1 MINASIPLRFRY
13 TRLSAVIKLMVA
25 APLCLLGEQALAVKV
40 VDGQKGP
47 GFFDVFPGSHT
58 DSYIVQRG
66 GTLNVMPGG
75 VTREIRATGASTLN
89 MDAGRVDSY
98 SALDAAILLHQ
109 SNATIADSRITS
121 HSKGGMDLSRSLSQD
136 IGSEAIV
143 SNSQITGATYGATV
157 TAFSHLQLLNGS
169 TLTGGSQEGLKLM
182 GGKATVVGS
191 NITGATHGVTMTR
204 EHRTVKES
212 PVLILEGSRVEG
224 VSGPAILVNQ
234 DITAE
239 IDVNNG
245 STLIGG
251 NGNMLELTNGG
262 DANMRVNR
270 SALHG
275 NIQVGIDSALDLSL
289 DGAFMNGDVINN
301 GGSASVGLNNGS
313 VLTGRLENVD
323 TLAINSDATWV
334 MVDDQHVGDLLLA
347 GGNVKFGETGTFYQ
361 LDVDNLSGNGTFVM
375 SADFAT
381 LTGDFLNVTGTSSGD
396 HKLLIASSGADPLSE
411 DRLHVVHTEDGG
423 AKFSLA
429 GDRVDVGTYSYSLV
443 DDNEGKDWLLDP
455 GSKVI
460 SPSTNSVLALA
471 NAAPS
476 VLYGEMTNLRTRMG
490 ELRHSDGQSTGL
502 WSRAYGNKFEVNNSD
517 KGMQYNQTQR
527 GFTLGADVPLTGGD
541 GQWLA
546 GFMAGHS
553 TSDLDLSRGSK
564 ASVDSYYLGG
574 YATWMDAESG
584 LYFDGVLK
592 FNRLHNESNVAMSD
606 GKKAKGNYTQNAVTA
621 SAEVGRNIKLDDG
634 YFVEPYGQLAT
645 AIIQRQSYELDNGLQ
660 AEGARTAS
668 VVGKLG
674 VTAGRDIQLESGS
687 VLQPYLRTAVAHEFN
702 QSNKVSV
709 NGNSFN
715 NDLSGSRVEM
725 AAGVAMAVSKNWKVH
740 ADVERSM
747 GKSIDQPW
755 GVNVG
760 LRYDF

>member
-1 MINASIPLRFRY
+1 MISPTSQRFRY
-13 TRLSAVIKLMVA
+13 SRLSSIIKLVAA
-25 APLCLLGEQALAVKV
+25 APLCLLSQQAMSTIV
-40 VDGQKGP
+40 VDGTVGSGKY
-47 GFFDVFPGSHT
+47 DVRPGSAAS
-58 DSYIVQRG
+58 DYLARNG
-66 GTLNVMPGG
+66 ATLTVHKNANVK
-75 VTREIRATGASTLN
+75 EIRATSGSTLTLTG
-89 MDAGRVDSY
+89 ATVSSVHGSQ
-98 SALDAAILLHQ
+98 AAIAL
-109 SNATIADSRITS
+109 SNSSATISDARITS
-121 HSKGGMDLSRSLSQD
+121 HTSGGLNVARQVGTTT
-136 IGSEAIV
+136 GSYAQV
-143 SNSQITGATYGATV
+143 DNSEITGATYGANV
-157 TAFSHLQLLNGS
+157 TSHSLLELNNSVLVGQRQQGLRLLGGAAIATGS
-169 TLTGGSQEGLKLM
+169 EITGGTTGVVMSLES
-182 GGKATVVGS
+182 AT
-191 NITGATHGVTMTR
+191 AL
-204 EHRTVKES
+204 ES
-212 PVLILEGSRVEG
+212 PHLILDGSRVTG
-224 VSGPAILVNQ
+224 LDGPAITVLGP
-234 DITAE
+234 ITAE
-239 IDVNNG
+239 IDVTNG
-245 STLIGG
+245 SSLQGQ
-251 NGNMLELTNGG
+251 NGNMLELTQGG
-262 DANMRVNR
+262 SANMRVR
-270 SALHG
+270 FSELAG
-275 NIQVGIDSALDLSL
+275 NIQVGTDSALDLNL
-289 DGAFMNGDVINN
+289 DHAILTGDIVNN

-323 TLAINSDATWV
+323 KLAVNTDATWV
-334 MVDDQHVGDLLLA
+334 MVDNQQVGDLSLS
-347 GGNVKFGETGTFYQ
+347 GGNVQFGETGTFYQ
-361 LDVDNLSGNGTFVM
+361 LDVANLSGNGTFVM

-396 HKLLIASSGADPLSE
+396 HSLLIASTGADPLTD

-423 AKFSLA
+423 AKFSLV
-429 GDRVDVGTYSYSLV
+429 GNRVDVGTYSYSLV

-490 ELRHSDGQSTGL
+490 ELRHSNGASSGL
-502 WSRAYGNKFEVNNSD
+502 WTRGYSNKFEVNNRD
-517 KGMQYNQTQR
+517 KGVQYNQVQR
-527 GFTLGADVPLTGGD
+527 GFTLGADVPLSGGD

-564 ASVDSYYLGG
+564 ATVDSYYVGG

-634 YFVEPYGQLAT
+634 FFVEPYGQLAT
-645 AIIQRQSYELDNGLQ
+645 AFIQNQSYELDNGLQ
-660 AEGARTAS
+660 AKGARTAS
-668 VVGKLG
+668 VVGKAG
-674 VTAGRDIQLESGS
+674 VTVGRDIQLDAGS

-702 QSNKVSV
+702 QSNKVAV

-715 NDLSGSRVEM
+715 NDLSGTRVEM
-725 AAGVAMAVSKNWKVH
+725 AAGLAMAVSKNWKVH

-747 GKSIDQPW
+747 GKSVDQPW

>member
-1 MINASIPLRFRY
+1 MISPASQRFRY
-13 TRLSAVIKLMVA
+13 SRLSSIIKLVAA
-25 APLCLLGEQALAVKV
+25 APLCLLSQQAMSTIV
-40 VDGQKGP
+40 VDGTVGSGKYDVRPGAAASDYLAQKGA
-47 GFFDVFPGSHT
+47 
-58 DSYIVQRG
+58 
-66 GTLNVMPGG
+66 TLTVHKNANVK
-75 VTREIRATGASTLN
+75 EIRATSGSTLTLTGAN
-89 MDAGRVDSY
+89 VSSVHGSQ
-98 SALDAAILLHQ
+98 AAIAL
-109 SNATIADSRITS
+109 SNSSATISDARITS
-121 HSKGGMDLSRSLSQD
+121 HTSGGLNVARQVGTPT
-136 IGSEAIV
+136 GSYAQV
-143 SNSQITGATYGATV
+143 DNSEITGATYGANV
-157 TAFSHLQLLNGS
+157 TSHSLLELNNSVLVGQRQQGLRLLGGAAIATDS
-169 TLTGGSQEGLKLM
+169 EITGGTTGVVMSLES
-182 GGKATVVGS
+182 AT
-191 NITGATHGVTMTR
+191 AL
-204 EHRTVKES
+204 ES
-212 PVLILEGSRVEG
+212 PHLILDGSRVTG
-224 VSGPAILVNQ
+224 LDGPAINVLGP
-234 DITAE
+234 ITAE
-239 IDVNNG
+239 IDVTNG
-245 STLIGG
+245 SSLQGQ
-251 NGNMLELTNGG
+251 NGNMLELTQGG
-262 DANMRVNR
+262 SANMRVR
-270 SALHG
+270 FSELAG
-275 NIQVGIDSALDLSL
+275 NIQVGADSALDLNL
-289 DGAFMNGDVINN
+289 DHAILTGDVINN

-347 GGNVKFGETGTFYQ
+347 GGNVKFGDTGTFYK

-375 SADFAT
+375 SVDFAT

-396 HKLLIASSGADPLSE
+396 HQLLIASTGADPLSE

-423 AKFSLA
+423 AKFSLV
-429 GDRVDVGTYSYSLV
+429 GERVDVGTYSYSLV

-471 NAAPS
+471 NAAAS

-564 ASVDSYYLGG
+564 ATVDSYYVGG
-574 YATWMDAESG
+574 YATWLDAESG

-592 FNRLHNESNVAMSD
+592 FNRLHNESDVAMSD

-674 VTAGRDIQLESGS
+674 VTAGRDIQLDSGS

-725 AAGVAMAVSKNWKVH
+725 AAGIAMAVSKNWKVH

>member
-1 MINASIPLRFRY
+1 MISPASQRFRY
-13 TRLSAVIKLMVA
+13 SRLSSIIKLVAA
-25 APLCLLGEQALAVKV
+25 APLCLLSQQAMSTIV
-40 VDGQKGP
+40 VDGTVGSGKYDVRPGAAASDYLAQKGA
-47 GFFDVFPGSHT
+47 
-58 DSYIVQRG
+58 
-66 GTLNVMPGG
+66 TLTVHKNANVK
-75 VTREIRATGASTLN
+75 EIRATSGSTLTLTGAN
-89 MDAGRVDSY
+89 VSSVHGSQ
-98 SALDAAILLHQ
+98 AAIAL
-109 SNATIADSRITS
+109 SNSSATISDARITS
-121 HSKGGMDLSRSLSQD
+121 HTSGGLNVARQVGTPT
-136 IGSEAIV
+136 GSYAQV
-143 SNSQITGATYGATV
+143 DNSEITGATYGANV
-157 TAFSHLQLLNGS
+157 TSHSLLELNNSVLVGQRQQGLRLLGGAAIATDS
-169 TLTGGSQEGLKLM
+169 EITGGTTGVVMSLES
-182 GGKATVVGS
+182 AT
-191 NITGATHGVTMTR
+191 AL
-204 EHRTVKES
+204 ES
-212 PVLILEGSRVEG
+212 PHLILDGSRVTG
-224 VSGPAILVNQ
+224 LDGPAINVLGP
-234 DITAE
+234 ITAE
-239 IDVNNG
+239 IDVTNG
-245 STLIGG
+245 SSLQGQ
-251 NGNMLELTNGG
+251 NGNMLELTQGG
-262 DANMRVNR
+262 SANMRVR
-270 SALHG
+270 FSELAG
-275 NIQVGIDSALDLSL
+275 NIQVGADSALDLNL
-289 DGAFMNGDVINN
+289 DHAILTGDVINN

-347 GGNVKFGETGTFYQ
+347 GGNVKFGDTGTFYK

-396 HKLLIASSGADPLSE
+396 HQLLIASTGADPLSE

-423 AKFSLA
+423 AKFSLV
-429 GDRVDVGTYSYSLV
+429 GERVDVGTYSYSLV

-564 ASVDSYYLGG
+564 ATVDSYYVGG
-574 YATWMDAESG
+574 YATWLDAESG

-592 FNRLHNESNVAMSD
+592 FNRLHNESDVAMSD

-674 VTAGRDIQLESGS
+674 VTAGRDIQLDSGS

-725 AAGVAMAVSKNWKVH
+725 AAGIAMAVSKNWKVH

-755 GVNVG
+755 GVNMG

>member
-1 MINASIPLRFRY
+1 MISPASQRFRY
-13 TRLSAVIKLMVA
+13 SRLSSIIKLVAA
-25 APLCLLGEQALAVKV
+25 APLCLLSQQAMSTIV
-40 VDGQKGP
+40 VDGTVGSGKYDVRPGAAASDYLAQKGA
-47 GFFDVFPGSHT
+47 
-58 DSYIVQRG
+58 
-66 GTLNVMPGG
+66 TLTVHKNANVK
-75 VTREIRATGASTLN
+75 EIRTTSGSTLTLTGANVSSVH
-89 MDAGRVDSY
+89 GSQ
-98 SALDAAILLHQ
+98 AAIAL
-109 SNATIADSRITS
+109 SNSSATISDARITS
-121 HSKGGMDLSRSLSQD
+121 HTSGGLNVARQVGTPT
-136 IGSEAIV
+136 GSYAQV
-143 SNSQITGATYGATV
+143 DNSEITGATYGANV
-157 TAFSHLQLLNGS
+157 TSHSLLELNNSVLVGQRQQGLRLLGGAAIATDS
-169 TLTGGSQEGLKLM
+169 EITGGTTGVVMSLES
-182 GGKATVVGS
+182 AT
-191 NITGATHGVTMTR
+191 AL
-204 EHRTVKES
+204 ES
-212 PVLILEGSRVEG
+212 PHLILDGSRVTG
-224 VSGPAILVNQ
+224 LDGPAINVLGP
-234 DITAE
+234 ITAE
-239 IDVNNG
+239 IDVTNG
-245 STLIGG
+245 SSLQGQ
-251 NGNMLELTNGG
+251 NGNMLELTQGG
-262 DANMRVNR
+262 SANMRVR
-270 SALHG
+270 FSELAG
-275 NIQVGIDSALDLSL
+275 NIQVGADSALDLNL
-289 DGAFMNGDVINN
+289 DHAILTGDVINN

-347 GGNVKFGETGTFYQ
+347 GGNVKFGDTGTFYK

-396 HKLLIASSGADPLSE
+396 HQLLIASTGADPLSE

-423 AKFSLA
+423 AKFSLV
-429 GDRVDVGTYSYSLV
+429 GERVDVGTYSYSLV

-564 ASVDSYYLGG
+564 ATVDSYYVGG
-574 YATWMDAESG
+574 YATWLDAESG

-592 FNRLHNESNVAMSD
+592 FNRLHNESDVAMSD

-674 VTAGRDIQLESGS
+674 VTAGRDIQLDSGS

-725 AAGVAMAVSKNWKVH
+725 AAGIAMAVSKNWKVH

>member
-1 MINASIPLRFRY
+1 MISPTSQRFRY
-13 TRLSAVIKLMVA
+13 SRLSSIIKLVVA
-25 APLCLLGEQALAVKV
+25 APLCLLSQQAMSTIV
-40 VDGQKGP
+40 VDGTVGSGKYDVRPGSAASDYLAQKGA
-47 GFFDVFPGSHT
+47 
-58 DSYIVQRG
+58 
-66 GTLNVMPGG
+66 TLTVHKNANVK
-75 VTREIRATGASTLN
+75 EIRATSGSTLTLTGAN
-89 MDAGRVDSY
+89 VSSVHASQ
-98 SALDAAILLHQ
+98 AAIAL
-109 SNATIADSRITS
+109 SNSSATISDARITS
-121 HSKGGMDLSRSLSQD
+121 HTSGGLNVARQVGTTT
-136 IGSEAIV
+136 GSYAQV
-143 SNSQITGATYGATV
+143 DNSEITGATYGANV
-157 TAFSHLQLLNGS
+157 TSHSLLELNNSVLVGQRQQGLRLLGGAAIATGS
-169 TLTGGSQEGLKLM
+169 EITGGTTGVVMSLES
-182 GGKATVVGS
+182 AT
-191 NITGATHGVTMTR
+191 AL
-204 EHRTVKES
+204 ES
-212 PVLILEGSRVEG
+212 PHLILDGSRVTG
-224 VSGPAILVNQ
+224 LDGPAINVLGP
-234 DITAE
+234 ITAE
-239 IDVNNG
+239 IDVTNG
-245 STLIGG
+245 SSLQGQ
-251 NGNMLELTNGG
+251 NGNMLELTQGG
-262 DANMRVNR
+262 SANMRVR
-270 SALHG
+270 FSELAG
-275 NIQVGIDSALDLSL
+275 NIQVGTDSALDLDL
-289 DGAFMNGDVINN
+289 DHAILTGDVINN

-323 TLAINSDATWV
+323 KLAVNTDATWV
-334 MVDDQHVGDLLLA
+334 MVDNQHVGDLSLS

>member
-1 MINASIPLRFRY
+1 MISPTSQRFRY
-13 TRLSAVIKLMVA
+13 SRLSSIIKLVAA
-25 APLCLLGEQALAVKV
+25 APLCLLSQQAMSTIV
-40 VDGQKGP
+40 VDGTVGSGKY
-47 GFFDVFPGSHT
+47 DVRPGSAAS
-58 DSYIVQRG
+58 DYLARNG
-66 GTLNVMPGG
+66 ATLTVHKNANVK
-75 VTREIRATGASTLN
+75 EIRATSGSTLTLTG
-89 MDAGRVDSY
+89 ATVSSVHGSQ
-98 SALDAAILLHQ
+98 AAIAL
-109 SNATIADSRITS
+109 SNSSATISDARITS
-121 HSKGGMDLSRSLSQD
+121 HTSGGLNVARQVGTTT
-136 IGSEAIV
+136 GSYAQV
-143 SNSQITGATYGATV
+143 DNSEITGATYGANV
-157 TAFSHLQLLNGS
+157 TSHSLLELNNSVLVGQRQQGLRLLGGAAIATGS
-169 TLTGGSQEGLKLM
+169 EITGGTTGVVMSLES
-182 GGKATVVGS
+182 AT
-191 NITGATHGVTMTR
+191 AL
-204 EHRTVKES
+204 ES
-212 PVLILEGSRVEG
+212 PHLILDGSRVTG
-224 VSGPAILVNQ
+224 LDGPAITVLGP
-234 DITAE
+234 ITAE
-239 IDVNNG
+239 IDVTNG
-245 STLIGG
+245 SSLQGQ
-251 NGNMLELTNGG
+251 NGNMLELTQGG
-262 DANMRVNR
+262 SANMRVR
-270 SALHG
+270 FSELAG
-275 NIQVGIDSALDLSL
+275 NIQVGTDSALDLNL
-289 DGAFMNGDVINN
+289 DHAILTGDIVNN

-323 TLAINSDATWV
+323 KLAVNTDATWV
-334 MVDDQHVGDLLLA
+334 MVDNQQVGDLSLS
-347 GGNVKFGETGTFYQ
+347 GGNVQFGETGTFYQ
-361 LDVDNLSGNGTFVM
+361 LDVANLSGNGTFVM

-381 LTGDFLNVTGTSSGD
+381 LTGDFLNVTSTSSGD
-396 HKLLIASSGADPLSE
+396 HSLLIASTGADPLTD

-423 AKFSLA
+423 AKFSLV
-429 GDRVDVGTYSYSLV
+429 GNRVDVGTYSYSLV

-490 ELRHSDGQSTGL
+490 ELRHSNGASSGL
-502 WSRAYGNKFEVNNSD
+502 WTRGYSNKFEVNNRD
-517 KGMQYNQTQR
+517 KGVQYNQVQR
-527 GFTLGADVPLTGGD
+527 GFTLGADVPLSGGD

-564 ASVDSYYLGG
+564 ATVDSYYVGG

-634 YFVEPYGQLAT
+634 FFVEPYGQLAT
-645 AIIQRQSYELDNGLQ
+645 AFIQNQSYELDNGLQ
-660 AEGARTAS
+660 AKGARTAS
-668 VVGKLG
+668 VVGKAG
-674 VTAGRDIQLESGS
+674 VTVGRDIQLDAGS

-702 QSNKVSV
+702 QSNKVAV

-715 NDLSGSRVEM
+715 NDLSGTRVEM
-725 AAGVAMAVSKNWKVH
+725 AAGLAMAVSKNWKVH

-747 GKSIDQPW
+747 GKSVDQPW

>member
-1 MINASIPLRFRY
+1 MISPASQRFRY
-13 TRLSAVIKLMVA
+13 SRLSSIIKLVAA
-25 APLCLLGEQALAVKV
+25 APLCLLSQQAMSTIV
-40 VDGQKGP
+40 VDGTVGSGKYDVRPGAAASDYLAQKGA
-47 GFFDVFPGSHT
+47 
-58 DSYIVQRG
+58 
-66 GTLNVMPGG
+66 TLTVHKNANVK
-75 VTREIRATGASTLN
+75 EIRATSGSTLTLTGAN
-89 MDAGRVDSY
+89 VSSVHGSQ
-98 SALDAAILLHQ
+98 AAIAL
-109 SNATIADSRITS
+109 SNSSATISDARITS
-121 HSKGGMDLSRSLSQD
+121 HTSGGLNVARQVGTPT
-136 IGSEAIV
+136 GSYAQV
-143 SNSQITGATYGATV
+143 DNSEITGATYGANV
-157 TAFSHLQLLNGS
+157 TSHSLLELNNSVLVGQRQQGLRLLGGAAIATDS
-169 TLTGGSQEGLKLM
+169 EITGGTTGVVMSLES
-182 GGKATVVGS
+182 AT
-191 NITGATHGVTMTR
+191 AL
-204 EHRTVKES
+204 ES
-212 PVLILEGSRVEG
+212 PHLILDGSRVTG
-224 VSGPAILVNQ
+224 LDGPAINVLGP
-234 DITAE
+234 ITAE
-239 IDVNNG
+239 IDVTNG
-245 STLIGG
+245 SSLQGQ
-251 NGNMLELTNGG
+251 NGNMLELTQGG
-262 DANMRVNR
+262 SANMRVR
-270 SALHG
+270 FSELAG
-275 NIQVGIDSALDLSL
+275 NIQVGADSALDLNL
-289 DGAFMNGDVINN
+289 DHAILTGDVINN

-347 GGNVKFGETGTFYQ
+347 GGNVKFGDTGTFYK

-375 SADFAT
+375 SVDFAT

-396 HKLLIASSGADPLSE
+396 HQLLITSTGADPLSE

-423 AKFSLA
+423 AKFSLV
-429 GDRVDVGTYSYSLV
+429 GERVDVGTYSYSLV

-564 ASVDSYYLGG
+564 ATVDSYYVGG
-574 YATWMDAESG
+574 YATWLDAESG

-592 FNRLHNESNVAMSD
+592 FNRLHNESDVAMSD

-674 VTAGRDIQLESGS
+674 VTAGRDIQLDSGS

-725 AAGVAMAVSKNWKVH
+725 AAGIAMAVSKNWKVH

>member
-1 MINASIPLRFRY
+1 MISPASQRFRY
-13 TRLSAVIKLMVA
+13 SRLSSIIKLVAA
-25 APLCLLGEQALAVKV
+25 APLCLLSQQAMSTIV
-40 VDGQKGP
+40 VDGTVGSGKYDVRPGAAASDYLAQKGA
-47 GFFDVFPGSHT
+47 
-58 DSYIVQRG
+58 
-66 GTLNVMPGG
+66 TLTVHKNANVK
-75 VTREIRATGASTLN
+75 EIRATSGSTLTLTGAN
-89 MDAGRVDSY
+89 VSSVHGSQ
-98 SALDAAILLHQ
+98 AAIAL
-109 SNATIADSRITS
+109 SNSSATISDARITS
-121 HSKGGMDLSRSLSQD
+121 HTSGGLNVARQVGTPT
-136 IGSEAIV
+136 GSYAQV
-143 SNSQITGATYGATV
+143 DNSEITGATYGANV
-157 TAFSHLQLLNGS
+157 TSHSLLELNNSVLVGQRQQGLRLLGGAAIATDS
-169 TLTGGSQEGLKLM
+169 EITGGTTGVVMSLES
-182 GGKATVVGS
+182 AT
-191 NITGATHGVTMTR
+191 AL
-204 EHRTVKES
+204 ES
-212 PVLILEGSRVEG
+212 PHLILDGSRVTG
-224 VSGPAILVNQ
+224 LDGPAINVMGP
-234 DITAE
+234 ITAE
-239 IDVNNG
+239 IDVTNG
-245 STLIGG
+245 SSLQGQ
-251 NGNMLELTNGG
+251 NGNMLELTQGG
-262 DANMRVNR
+262 SANMRVR
-270 SALHG
+270 FSELAG
-275 NIQVGIDSALDLSL
+275 NIQVGADSALDLNL
-289 DGAFMNGDVINN
+289 DHAILTGDVINN

-347 GGNVKFGETGTFYQ
+347 GGNVKFGDTGTFYK

-375 SADFAT
+375 SVDFAT

-396 HKLLIASSGADPLSE
+396 HQLLIASTGADPLSE

-423 AKFSLA
+423 AKFSLV
-429 GDRVDVGTYSYSLV
+429 GERVDVGTYSYSLV

-564 ASVDSYYLGG
+564 ATVDSYYVGG
-574 YATWMDAESG
+574 YATWLDAESG

-592 FNRLHNESNVAMSD
+592 FNRLHNESDVAMSD

-674 VTAGRDIQLESGS
+674 VTAGRDIQLDSGS

-725 AAGVAMAVSKNWKVH
+725 AAGIAMAVSKNWKVH

>member
-1 MINASIPLRFRY
+1 MISPASQRFRY
-13 TRLSAVIKLMVA
+13 SRLSSIIKLVAA
-25 APLCLLGEQALAVKV
+25 APLCLLSQQAMSTIV
-40 VDGQKGP
+40 VDGTVGSGKYDVRPGAAASDYLAQKGA
-47 GFFDVFPGSHT
+47 
-58 DSYIVQRG
+58 
-66 GTLNVMPGG
+66 TLTVHKNANVK
-75 VTREIRATGASTLN
+75 EIRATSGSTLTLTGAN
-89 MDAGRVDSY
+89 VSSVHGSQ
-98 SALDAAILLHQ
+98 AAIAL
-109 SNATIADSRITS
+109 SNSSATISDARITS
-121 HSKGGMDLSRSLSQD
+121 HTSGGLNVARQVGTPT
-136 IGSEAIV
+136 GSYAQV
-143 SNSQITGATYGATV
+143 DNSEITGATYGANV
-157 TAFSHLQLLNGS
+157 TSHSLLELNNSVLVGQRQQGLRLLGGAAIATDS
-169 TLTGGSQEGLKLM
+169 EITGGTTGVVMSLES
-182 GGKATVVGS
+182 AT
-191 NITGATHGVTMTR
+191 AL
-204 EHRTVKES
+204 ES
-212 PVLILEGSRVEG
+212 PHLILDGSRVTG
-224 VSGPAILVNQ
+224 LDGPAINVLGP
-234 DITAE
+234 ITAE
-239 IDVNNG
+239 IDVTNG
-245 STLIGG
+245 SSLQGQ
-251 NGNMLELTNGG
+251 NGNMLELTQGG
-262 DANMRVNR
+262 SANMRVR
-270 SALHG
+270 FSELAG
-275 NIQVGIDSALDLSL
+275 NIQVGADSALDLNL
-289 DGAFMNGDVINN
+289 DHAILTGDVINN

-347 GGNVKFGETGTFYQ
+347 GGNVKFGDTGTFYK

-375 SADFAT
+375 SVDFAT

-396 HKLLIASSGADPLSE
+396 HQLLIASTGADPLSE

-423 AKFSLA
+423 AKFSLV
-429 GDRVDVGTYSYSLV
+429 GERVDVGTYSYSLV

-564 ASVDSYYLGG
+564 ATVDSYYVGG
-574 YATWMDAESG
+574 YATWLDAESG

-592 FNRLHNESNVAMSD
+592 FNRLHNESDVAMSD

-674 VTAGRDIQLESGS
+674 VTAGRDIQLDSGS

-725 AAGVAMAVSKNWKVH
+725 AAGIAMAVSKNWKVH

>member
-1 MINASIPLRFRY
+1 MISPASQRFRY
-13 TRLSAVIKLMVA
+13 SRLSSIIKLLAA
-25 APLCLLGEQALAVKV
+25 APLCLLSQQAMSTIV
-40 VDGQKGP
+40 VDGTVGSGKH
-47 GFFDVFPGSHT
+47 DVYPGSAASDYLAT
-58 DSYIVQRG
+58 NG
-66 GTLNVMPGG
+66 ATLTIHQGATVK
-75 VTREIRATGASTLN
+75 EIRATNGSTLTMTGSN
-89 MDAGRVDSY
+89 VTSVHGSQ
-98 SALDAAILLHQ
+98 AAIAL
-109 SNATIADSRITS
+109 SNSSATISDSRITS
-121 HSKGGMDLSRSLSQD
+121 HTSGGLNVARQVGTST
-136 IGSEAIV
+136 GSHAHV
-143 SNSQITGATYGATV
+143 DNSEITGATYGANV
-157 TAFSHLQLLNGS
+157 TSHSLLELNNSVLVGQRQQGLRLLGGTAIATGS
-169 TLTGGSQEGLKLM
+169 E
-182 GGKATVVGS
+182 
-191 NITGATHGVTMTR
+191 ITGATTGVVMSLESLTAA
-204 EHRTVKES
+204 ES
-212 PVLILEGSRVEG
+212 PHLLLDGSRVVG
-224 VSGPAILVNQ
+224 LDGPAISVLGP
-234 DITAE
+234 ITAE
-239 IDVNNG
+239 IDVTNG
-245 STLIGG
+245 SSLIGQ
-251 NGNMLELTNGG
+251 NSNMLELTQGG
-262 DANMRVNR
+262 SANMRVD
-270 SALHG
+270 SSELTG
-275 NIQVGIDSALDLSL
+275 NIQVGTDSALDLNL
-289 DGAFMNGDVINN
+289 DRSIMNGDVINN

-313 VLTGRLENVD
+313 VLTGRLQSVD

-334 MVDDQHVGDLLLA
+334 MVDDQQVGDLLLA
-347 GGNVKFGETGTFYQ
+347 GGNVKFGDTGTFYQ
-361 LDVDNLSGNGTFVM
+361 LDVNNLSGNGTFIM
-375 SADFAT
+375 SADFAI
-381 LTGDFLNVTGTSSGD
+381 LKGDFLNVTGTSSGD
-396 HKLLIASSGADPLSE
+396 HQLLIASSGADPLSD

-423 AKFSLA
+423 AKFSLV
-429 GDRVDVGTYSYSLV
+429 GERVDVGTYSYSLIN
-443 DDNEGKDWLLDP
+443 DNEGKDWLLDP

-460 SPSTNSVLALA
+460 SPSTNSVLALT

-490 ELRHSDGQSTGL
+490 ELRHSDGKSTGL
-502 WSRAYGNKFEVNNSD
+502 WSRAYGNKFEVNNPD
-517 KGMQYNQTQR
+517 KGVQYNQTQR
-527 GFTLGADVPLTGGD
+527 GFTLGADAPLSGGD

-546 GFMAGHS
+546 GFLAGHS

-564 ASVDSYYLGG
+564 ATVDSYYVGG
-574 YATWMDAESG
+574 YATWMDAQSG

-606 GKKAKGNYTQNAVTA
+606 GKKAKGSYTQNAVTA

-674 VTAGRDIQLESGS
+674 VTAGRDIQLDSGG

-715 NDLSGSRVEM
+715 NDLSGSRVEV

>member
-1 MINASIPLRFRY
+1 MISPASQRFRY
-13 TRLSAVIKLMVA
+13 SRLSSIIKLVAA
-25 APLCLLGEQALAVKV
+25 APLCLLSQQAMSTIV
-40 VDGQKGP
+40 VDGTVGSGKYDVRPGAAASDYLAQKGA
-47 GFFDVFPGSHT
+47 
-58 DSYIVQRG
+58 
-66 GTLNVMPGG
+66 TLTVHKNANVK
-75 VTREIRATGASTLN
+75 EIRATSGSTLTLTGAN
-89 MDAGRVDSY
+89 VSSVHGSQ
-98 SALDAAILLHQ
+98 AAIAL
-109 SNATIADSRITS
+109 SNSSATISDARITS
-121 HSKGGMDLSRSLSQD
+121 HTSGGLNVARQVGTPT
-136 IGSEAIV
+136 GSYAQV
-143 SNSQITGATYGATV
+143 DNSEITGATYGANV
-157 TAFSHLQLLNGS
+157 TSHSLLELNNSVLVGQRQQGLRLLGGAAIATDS
-169 TLTGGSQEGLKLM
+169 EITGGTTGVVMSLES
-182 GGKATVVGS
+182 AT
-191 NITGATHGVTMTR
+191 AL
-204 EHRTVKES
+204 ES
-212 PVLILEGSRVEG
+212 PHLILDGSRVTG
-224 VSGPAILVNQ
+224 LDGPAINVLGP
-234 DITAE
+234 ITAE
-239 IDVNNG
+239 IDVTNG
-245 STLIGG
+245 SSLQGQ
-251 NGNMLELTNGG
+251 NGNMLELTQGG
-262 DANMRVNR
+262 SANMRVR
-270 SALHG
+270 FSELAG
-275 NIQVGIDSALDLSL
+275 NIQVGADSALDLNL
-289 DGAFMNGDVINN
+289 DHAILTGDVINN

-347 GGNVKFGETGTFYQ
+347 GGNVKFGDTGTFYK

-396 HKLLIASSGADPLSE
+396 HQLLIASTGADPLSE

-423 AKFSLA
+423 AKFSLV
-429 GDRVDVGTYSYSLV
+429 GERVDVGTYSYSLV

-564 ASVDSYYLGG
+564 ATVDSYYVGG
-574 YATWMDAESG
+574 YATWLDAESG

-592 FNRLHNESNVAMSD
+592 FNRLHNESDVAMSD

-674 VTAGRDIQLESGS
+674 VTAGRDIQLDSGS

-725 AAGVAMAVSKNWKVH
+725 AAGIAMAVSKNWKVH

>member
-1 MINASIPLRFRY
+1 MISPTSPRFRY
-13 TRLSAVIKLMVA
+13 SRLSSIIKLVAA
-25 APLCLLGEQALAVKV
+25 APLCLLSQQAMSTIV
-40 VDGQKGP
+40 VDGTVGSGKY
-47 GFFDVFPGSHT
+47 DVRPGSAAS
-58 DSYIVQRG
+58 DYLARNG
-66 GTLNVMPGG
+66 ATLTVHKNANVK
-75 VTREIRATGASTLN
+75 EIRATSGSTLTLTG
-89 MDAGRVDSY
+89 ATVSSVHGSQ
-98 SALDAAILLHQ
+98 AAIAL
-109 SNATIADSRITS
+109 SNSSATISDARITS
-121 HSKGGMDLSRSLSQD
+121 HTSGGLNVARQVGTTT
-136 IGSEAIV
+136 GSYAQV
-143 SNSQITGATYGATV
+143 DNSEITGATYGANV
-157 TAFSHLQLLNGS
+157 TSHSLLELNNSVLVGQRQQGLRLLGGAAIATGS
-169 TLTGGSQEGLKLM
+169 EITGGTTGVVMSLES
-182 GGKATVVGS
+182 AT
-191 NITGATHGVTMTR
+191 AL
-204 EHRTVKES
+204 ES
-212 PVLILEGSRVEG
+212 PHLILDGSRVTG
-224 VSGPAILVNQ
+224 LDGPAITVQ
-234 DITAE
+234 GPITAE
-239 IDVNNG
+239 IDVTNG
-245 STLIGG
+245 SSLLGQ
-251 NGNMLELTNGG
+251 NGNMLELTQGG
-262 DANMRVNR
+262 SANMRVR
-270 SALHG
+270 FSELAG
-275 NIQVGIDSALDLSL
+275 NIQVGTDSALDLNL
-289 DGAFMNGDVINN
+289 DHAILTGDIVNN

-323 TLAINSDATWV
+323 KLAVNTDATWV
-334 MVDDQHVGDLLLA
+334 MVDNQHVGDLSLA
-347 GGNVKFGETGTFYQ
+347 GGNVKFGDPGTFYQ
-361 LDVDNLSGNGTFVM
+361 LDVANLSGNGTFVM

-396 HKLLIASSGADPLSE
+396 HSLLIASTGADPLTD

-423 AKFSLA
+423 AKFSLV

-490 ELRHSDGQSTGL
+490 ELRHSDGASSGL
-502 WSRAYGNKFEVNNSD
+502 WTRAYGNKFEVNNRD
-517 KGMQYNQTQR
+517 KGVQYNQVQR
-527 GFTLGADVPLTGGD
+527 GFTLGADVPLSGGD

-564 ASVDSYYLGG
+564 ATVDSYYVGG

-592 FNRLHNESNVAMSD
+592 FNRLHNESDVAMSD

-634 YFVEPYGQLAT
+634 FFVEPYGQLAM

>member
-1 MINASIPLRFRY
+1 MISPASQRFRY
-13 TRLSAVIKLMVA
+13 SRLSSIIKLVAA
-25 APLCLLGEQALAVKV
+25 APLCLLSQQAMSTIV
-40 VDGQKGP
+40 VDGTVGSGKYDVRPGAAASDYLAQKGA
-47 GFFDVFPGSHT
+47 
-58 DSYIVQRG
+58 
-66 GTLNVMPGG
+66 TLTVHKNANVK
-75 VTREIRATGASTLN
+75 EIRATSGSTLTLTGAN
-89 MDAGRVDSY
+89 VSSVHGSQ
-98 SALDAAILLHQ
+98 AAIAL
-109 SNATIADSRITS
+109 SNSSATISDARITS
-121 HSKGGMDLSRSLSQD
+121 HTSGGLNVARQVGTPT
-136 IGSEAIV
+136 GSYAQV
-143 SNSQITGATYGATV
+143 DNSEITGATYGANV
-157 TAFSHLQLLNGS
+157 TSHSLLELNNSVLVGQRQQGLRLLGGAAIATDS
-169 TLTGGSQEGLKLM
+169 EITGGTTGVVMSLES
-182 GGKATVVGS
+182 AT
-191 NITGATHGVTMTR
+191 AL
-204 EHRTVKES
+204 ES
-212 PVLILEGSRVEG
+212 PHLILDGSRVTG
-224 VSGPAILVNQ
+224 LDGPAINVLGP
-234 DITAE
+234 ITAE
-239 IDVNNG
+239 IDVTNG
-245 STLIGG
+245 SSLQGQ
-251 NGNMLELTNGG
+251 NGNMLELTQGG
-262 DANMRVNR
+262 SANMRVR
-270 SALHG
+270 FSELAG
-275 NIQVGIDSALDLSL
+275 NIQVGADSALDLNL
-289 DGAFMNGDVINN
+289 DHAILTGDVINN

-347 GGNVKFGETGTFYQ
+347 GGNVKFGDTGTFYK

-375 SADFAT
+375 SVDFAT

-396 HKLLIASSGADPLSE
+396 HQLLIASTGADPLSE

-423 AKFSLA
+423 AKFSLV
-429 GDRVDVGTYSYSLV
+429 GERVDVGTYSYSQV

-564 ASVDSYYLGG
+564 ATVDSYYVGG
-574 YATWMDAESG
+574 YATWLDAESG

-592 FNRLHNESNVAMSD
+592 FNRLHNESDVAMSD

-645 AIIQRQSYELDNGLQ
+645 AIIQRQSYELDNSLQ

-674 VTAGRDIQLESGS
+674 VTAGRDIQLDSGS

-725 AAGVAMAVSKNWKVH
+725 AAGIAMAVSKNWKVH

>member
-1 MINASIPLRFRY
+1 MISPASQRFRY
-13 TRLSAVIKLMVA
+13 SRLSSIIKLVAA
-25 APLCLLGEQALAVKV
+25 APLCLLSQQAMSTIV
-40 VDGQKGP
+40 VDGTVGSGKYDVRPGAAASDYLAQKGA
-47 GFFDVFPGSHT
+47 
-58 DSYIVQRG
+58 
-66 GTLNVMPGG
+66 TLTVHKNANVK
-75 VTREIRATGASTLN
+75 EIRATSGSTLTLTGAN
-89 MDAGRVDSY
+89 VSSVHGSQ
-98 SALDAAILLHQ
+98 AAIAL
-109 SNATIADSRITS
+109 SNSSATISDARITS
-121 HSKGGMDLSRSLSQD
+121 HTSGGLNVARQVGTPT
-136 IGSEAIV
+136 GSYAQV
-143 SNSQITGATYGATV
+143 DNSEITGATYGANV
-157 TAFSHLQLLNGS
+157 TSHSLLELNNSVLVGQRQQGLRLLGGAAIATDS
-169 TLTGGSQEGLKLM
+169 EITGGTTGVVMSLES
-182 GGKATVVGS
+182 AT
-191 NITGATHGVTMTR
+191 AL
-204 EHRTVKES
+204 ES
-212 PVLILEGSRVEG
+212 PHLILDGSRVTG
-224 VSGPAILVNQ
+224 LDGPAINVLGP
-234 DITAE
+234 ITAE
-239 IDVNNG
+239 IDVTNG
-245 STLIGG
+245 SSLQGQ
-251 NGNMLELTNGG
+251 NGNMLELTQGG
-262 DANMRVNR
+262 SANMRVR
-270 SALHG
+270 FSELAG
-275 NIQVGIDSALDLSL
+275 NIQEGADSALDLNL
-289 DGAFMNGDVINN
+289 DHAILTGDVINN

-347 GGNVKFGETGTFYQ
+347 GGNVKFGDTGTFYK

-375 SADFAT
+375 SVDFAT

-396 HKLLIASSGADPLSE
+396 HQLLIASTGADPLSE

-423 AKFSLA
+423 AKFSLV
-429 GDRVDVGTYSYSLV
+429 GERVDVGTYSYSLV

-546 GFMAGHS
+546 VCMAGHN

-564 ASVDSYYLGG
+564 ATVDSYYVGG
-574 YATWMDAESG
+574 YATWLDAESG

-592 FNRLHNESNVAMSD
+592 FNRLHNESDVAMSD

-674 VTAGRDIQLESGS
+674 VTAGRDIQLDSGS

-725 AAGVAMAVSKNWKVH
+725 AAGIAMAVSKNWKVH

>member
-1 MINASIPLRFRY
+1 MISPASQRFRY
-13 TRLSAVIKLMVA
+13 SRLSSIIKLVAA
-25 APLCLLGEQALAVKV
+25 APLCLLSQQAMSTIV
-40 VDGQKGP
+40 VDGTVGSGKYDVRPGAAASDYLAQKGA
-47 GFFDVFPGSHT
+47 
-58 DSYIVQRG
+58 
-66 GTLNVMPGG
+66 TLTVHKNANVK
-75 VTREIRATGASTLN
+75 EIRATSGSTLTLTGAN
-89 MDAGRVDSY
+89 VSSVHGSQ
-98 SALDAAILLHQ
+98 AAIAL
-109 SNATIADSRITS
+109 SNSSATISDARITS
-121 HSKGGMDLSRSLSQD
+121 HTSGGLNVARQVGTPT
-136 IGSEAIV
+136 GSYAQV
-143 SNSQITGATYGATV
+143 DNSEITGATYGANV
-157 TAFSHLQLLNGS
+157 TSHSLLELNNSVLVGQRQQGLRLLGGAAIATDS
-169 TLTGGSQEGLKLM
+169 EITGGTTGVVMSLES
-182 GGKATVVGS
+182 AT
-191 NITGATHGVTMTR
+191 AL
-204 EHRTVKES
+204 ES
-212 PVLILEGSRVEG
+212 PHLILDGSRVTG
-224 VSGPAILVNQ
+224 LDGPAINVLGP
-234 DITAE
+234 ITAE
-239 IDVNNG
+239 IDVTNG
-245 STLIGG
+245 SSLQGQ
-251 NGNMLELTNGG
+251 NGNMLELTQGG
-262 DANMRVNR
+262 SANMRVR
-270 SALHG
+270 FSELAG
-275 NIQVGIDSALDLSL
+275 NIQVGADSALDLNL
-289 DGAFMNGDVINN
+289 DHAILTGDVINN

-347 GGNVKFGETGTFYQ
+347 GGNVKFGDTGTFYK

-396 HKLLIASSGADPLSE
+396 HQLLIASTGADPLSE

-423 AKFSLA
+423 AKFSLV
-429 GDRVDVGTYSYSLV
+429 GERVDVGTYSYSLV

-564 ASVDSYYLGG
+564 ATVDSYYVGG
-574 YATWMDAESG
+574 YATWLDAESG

-592 FNRLHNESNVAMSD
+592 FNRLHNESDVAMSD

-674 VTAGRDIQLESGS
+674 VTAGRDIQLDSGS

-725 AAGVAMAVSKNWKVH
+725 AAGIAMAVSKNWNVH

>member
-1 MINASIPLRFRY
+1 MISPASQRFRY
-13 TRLSAVIKLMVA
+13 SRLSSIIKLVAA
-25 APLCLLGEQALAVKV
+25 APLCLLSQQAMSTIV
-40 VDGQKGP
+40 VDGTVGSGKYDVRPGAAASDYLAQKGA
-47 GFFDVFPGSHT
+47 
-58 DSYIVQRG
+58 
-66 GTLNVMPGG
+66 TLTVHKNANVK
-75 VTREIRATGASTLN
+75 EIRATSGSTLTLTGASVSSVH
-89 MDAGRVDSY
+89 GSQ
-98 SALDAAILLHQ
+98 AAIAL
-109 SNATIADSRITS
+109 SNSSATISDARITS
-121 HSKGGMDLSRSLSQD
+121 HTSGGLNVARQVGTPT
-136 IGSEAIV
+136 GSYAQV
-143 SNSQITGATYGATV
+143 DNSEITGATYGANV
-157 TAFSHLQLLNGS
+157 TSHSLLELNNSVLVGQRQQGLRLLGGAAIATDS
-169 TLTGGSQEGLKLM
+169 EITGGTTGVVMSLES
-182 GGKATVVGS
+182 AT
-191 NITGATHGVTMTR
+191 AL
-204 EHRTVKES
+204 ES
-212 PVLILEGSRVEG
+212 PHLILDGSRVTG
-224 VSGPAILVNQ
+224 LDGPAINVLGP
-234 DITAE
+234 ITAE
-239 IDVNNG
+239 IDVTNG
-245 STLIGG
+245 SSLQGQ
-251 NGNMLELTNGG
+251 NGNMLELTQGG
-262 DANMRVNR
+262 SANMRVR
-270 SALHG
+270 FSELAG
-275 NIQVGIDSALDLSL
+275 NIQVGADSALDLNL
-289 DGAFMNGDVINN
+289 DHAILTGDVINN

-347 GGNVKFGETGTFYQ
+347 GGNVKFGDTGTFYQ

-396 HKLLIASSGADPLSE
+396 HQLLIASTGADPLSE

-423 AKFSLA
+423 AKFSLV
-429 GDRVDVGTYSYSLV
+429 GERVDVGTYSYSLV

-553 TSDLDLSRGSK
+553 TSDLDLTRGSK
-564 ASVDSYYLGG
+564 ATVDSYYVGG
-574 YATWMDAESG
+574 YATWLDAESG

-592 FNRLHNESNVAMSD
+592 FNRLHNKSDVAMSD

-674 VTAGRDIQLESGS
+674 VTAGRDIQLDSGS

>member
-1 MINASIPLRFRY
+1 MISPTSQRFRY
-13 TRLSAVIKLMVA
+13 SRLSSIIKLVAA
-25 APLCLLGEQALAVKV
+25 APLCLLSQQAMSTIV
-40 VDGQKGP
+40 VDGTVGSGKYDVRPGAAASDYLAQKGA
-47 GFFDVFPGSHT
+47 
-58 DSYIVQRG
+58 
-66 GTLNVMPGG
+66 TLTVHKNANVK
-75 VTREIRATGASTLN
+75 EIRATSGSTLTLTGAN
-89 MDAGRVDSY
+89 VSSVHGSQ
-98 SALDAAILLHQ
+98 AAIAL
-109 SNATIADSRITS
+109 SNSSATISDARITS
-121 HSKGGMDLSRSLSQD
+121 HTSGGLNVARQVGTPT
-136 IGSEAIV
+136 GSYAQV
-143 SNSQITGATYGATV
+143 DNSEITGATYGANV
-157 TAFSHLQLLNGS
+157 TSHSLLELNNSVLVGQRQQGLRLLGGAAIATGS
-169 TLTGGSQEGLKLM
+169 EITGGTTGVVMSLES
-182 GGKATVVGS
+182 AT
-191 NITGATHGVTMTR
+191 AL
-204 EHRTVKES
+204 ES
-212 PVLILEGSRVEG
+212 PHLILDGSRVTG
-224 VSGPAILVNQ
+224 LDGPAITVLGP
-234 DITAE
+234 ITAE
-239 IDVNNG
+239 IDVTNG
-245 STLIGG
+245 SSLLGQ
-251 NGNMLELTNGG
+251 NGNMLELTQGG
-262 DANMRVNR
+262 SANMRVR
-270 SALHG
+270 FSELAG
-275 NIQVGIDSALDLSL
+275 NIQVGADSALDLNL
-289 DGAFMNGDVINN
+289 DHAILTGDIVNN

-323 TLAINSDATWV
+323 KLAVNTDATWV
-334 MVDDQHVGDLLLA
+334 MVDNQHVGDLSLS

-396 HKLLIASSGADPLSE
+396 HSLLIASTGADPLTD

-423 AKFSLA
+423 AKFSLV

-490 ELRHSDGQSTGL
+490 ELRHSDGASSGL
-502 WSRAYGNKFEVNNSD
+502 WTRAYGNKFEVNNRD
-517 KGMQYNQTQR
+517 KGVQYNQVQR
-527 GFTLGADVPLTGGD
+527 GFTLGTDVPLSGGD

-564 ASVDSYYLGG
+564 ATVDSYYVGG

-674 VTAGRDIQLESGS
+674 VTAGRDIQLDSGG

>member
-1 MINASIPLRFRY
+1 MISPTSPRFRY
-13 TRLSAVIKLMVA
+13 SRLSSIIKLVAA
-25 APLCLLGEQALAVKV
+25 APLCLLSQQAMSTIV
-40 VDGQKGP
+40 VDGTVGSGKY
-47 GFFDVFPGSHT
+47 DVRPGSAAS
-58 DSYIVQRG
+58 DYLARNG
-66 GTLNVMPGG
+66 ATLTVHKNANVK
-75 VTREIRATGASTLN
+75 EIRATSGSTLTLTGAN
-89 MDAGRVDSY
+89 VSSVHGSQ
-98 SALDAAILLHQ
+98 AAIAL
-109 SNATIADSRITS
+109 SNSSATISDARITS
-121 HSKGGMDLSRSLSQD
+121 HTSGGLNVARQVGTTT
-136 IGSEAIV
+136 GSYAQV
-143 SNSQITGATYGATV
+143 DNSEITGATYGANV
-157 TAFSHLQLLNGS
+157 TSHSLLELNNSVLVGQRQQGLRLLGGAAIATGS
-169 TLTGGSQEGLKLM
+169 EITGGTTGVVMSLES
-182 GGKATVVGS
+182 AT
-191 NITGATHGVTMTR
+191 AL
-204 EHRTVKES
+204 ES
-212 PVLILEGSRVEG
+212 PHLILDGSRVTG
-224 VSGPAILVNQ
+224 LDGPAITVLGP
-234 DITAE
+234 ITAE
-239 IDVNNG
+239 IDVTNG
-245 STLIGG
+245 SSLQGQ
-251 NGNMLELTNGG
+251 NGNMLELTQGG
-262 DANMRVNR
+262 SANMRVR
-270 SALHG
+270 FSELAG
-275 NIQVGIDSALDLSL
+275 NIQVGTDSALDLNL
-289 DGAFMNGDVINN
+289 DHAILTGDIVNN

-323 TLAINSDATWV
+323 KLAVNTDATWV
-334 MVDDQHVGDLLLA
+334 MVDNQQVGDLSLS
-347 GGNVKFGETGTFYQ
+347 GGNVQFGETGTFYQ
-361 LDVDNLSGNGTFVM
+361 LDVANLSGNGTFVM

-396 HKLLIASSGADPLSE
+396 HSLLIASTGADPLTD

-423 AKFSLA
+423 AKFSLV
-429 GDRVDVGTYSYSLV
+429 GNRVDVGTYSYSLV

-490 ELRHSDGQSTGL
+490 ELRHSNGASSGL
-502 WSRAYGNKFEVNNSD
+502 WTRGYSNKFEVNNRD
-517 KGMQYNQTQR
+517 KGVQYNQVQR
-527 GFTLGADVPLTGGD
+527 GFTLGADVPLSGGD

-564 ASVDSYYLGG
+564 ATVDSYYVGG

-634 YFVEPYGQLAT
+634 FFVEPYGQLAT
-645 AIIQRQSYELDNGLQ
+645 AFIQNQSYELDNGLQ
-660 AEGARTAS
+660 AKGARTAS
-668 VVGKLG
+668 VVGKAG
-674 VTAGRDIQLESGS
+674 VTVGRDIQLDAGS

-702 QSNKVSV
+702 QSNKVAV

-715 NDLSGSRVEM
+715 NDLSGTRVEM
-725 AAGVAMAVSKNWKVH
+725 AAGLAMAVSKNWKVH

-747 GKSIDQPW
+747 GKSVDQPW

>member
-1 MINASIPLRFRY
+1 MTHTSPSSRFRH
-13 TRLSAVIKLMVA
+13 TRLSAAIKLMIA
-25 APLCLLGEQALAVKV
+25 APMCLLGEQALAVKV
-40 VDGQKGP
+40 IDGEKGP
-47 GFFDVFPGSHT
+47 GYFDVIPGSHT
-58 DSYIVQRG
+58 DNYVVQRG
-66 GTLNVMPGG
+66 GVLNVTPGG
-75 VTREIRATGASTLN
+75 ITREIRVTGASTLN
-89 MDAGRVDSY
+89 IDAGRVDGY
-98 SALDAAILLHQ
+98 STLDAAILLHQ
-109 SNATIADSRITS
+109 SNATISDSKITS
-121 HSKGGMDLSRSLSQD
+121 HYKGGLDLSRSLSQD
-136 IGSEAIV
+136 IGAEAVV

-191 NITGATHGVTMTR
+191 TITGATNGVTMTR
-204 EHRTVKES
+204 EHRTVTQS
-212 PVLILEGSRVEG
+212 PVLVLEGAHVEG
-224 VSGPAILVNQ
+224 LGGPAILINQ

-245 STLIGG
+245 STLNGA
-251 NGNMLELTNGG
+251 NGNMLELLNGG
-262 DANMRVNR
+262 NANMRVNQ
-270 SALHG
+270 SELTG
-275 NIQVGIDSALDLSL
+275 NVQVGTGSALDLSL
-289 DGAFMNGDVINN
+289 DRAIMHGDVINS

-323 TLAINSDATWV
+323 TLAINSNATWV
-334 MVDDQHVGDLLLA
+334 LVDNQQVGDLSLA
-347 GGNVKFGETGTFYQ
+347 GGNVKFGDPGTFYQ
-361 LDVDNLSGNGTFVM
+361 LDVVNLSGNGTFVM

-396 HKLLIASSGADPLSE
+396 HSLLIASTGADPLTD

-423 AKFSLA
+423 AKFSLV

-490 ELRHSDGQSTGL
+490 ELRHSDGASSGL
-502 WSRAYGNKFEVNNSD
+502 WTRAYGNKFEVNNRD
-517 KGMQYNQTQR
+517 KGVQYNQVQR
-527 GFTLGADVPLTGGD
+527 GFTLGADVPLSGGD

-564 ASVDSYYLGG
+564 ATVDSYYVGG

-645 AIIQRQSYELDNGLQ
+645 AFIQRQSYELDNGLQ
-660 AEGARTAS
+660 AKGARTAS
-668 VVGKLG
+668 VVGKAG
-674 VTAGRDIQLESGS
+674 VTVGRDIQLDAGS

-702 QSNKVSV
+702 QSNKVAV

-715 NDLSGSRVEM
+715 NDLSGTRVEM
-725 AAGVAMAVSKNWKVH
+725 AAGLAMAVSKNWKVH

-747 GKSIDQPW
+747 GKSVDQPW